1 MAEQIKNLIA
11 KWDATWPSPLVVS
24 RQHDNGQ
31 FRINLVDYPEP
42 ENYEDQ
48 NEEILETINY
58 YLVVWMKQS
67 EDGEMEKLA
76 PIQLPGP
83 YWLVNSPYTQLVQ
96 DIKFQFYATSSVT
109 GYIAHSAQFKGMIL
123 ESLSGSQQQSVIPE
137 DMWDAYKQYI
147 EDKIIGAGLATIDPT
162 LSISGAA
169 ADAKATGDAIT
180 NVNGRLDG
188 LSNLD
193 ESAVKPTFEQGYRH
207 LQTGGALKTSSAW
220 CTSTESVS
228 ISKGATIT
236 VAEYYKFQLIDPV
249 AENNGAVLVSAT
261 SDAYTAANDISA
273 YIEIRNNDGTNVT
286 PSQAQDVISI
296 VSTPLI
302 VSKIKDVENRVDD
315 VTVISKNLFNK
326 DNVVTGQYVNYNNGA
341 FVSNGDFWR
350 SKFIPIT
357 GGETYTL
364 RYINQMAFY
373 SGEDVRTF
381 ISGVSGYSVNTGAV
395 SSTAT
400 APANAKYVVICGHNS
415 QLDSEQFERGD
426 HYTGYADYGYV
437 INEEKLPSS
446 LMYTRISDI
455 ISRIIFSSNTVH
467 IKLLG
472 DSVTAGQGGTGYTN
486 DTQHGEL
493 ILTDSGYGTYY
504 TNPNGY
510 CWANLL
516 KAYFEG
522 HFNCT
527 VTNYGCSGMRV
538 YRMKEHL
545 STLITD
551 DDDIVIFMGGLN
563 DRNDNSAHT
572 TAEVLGSNIE
582 SIIDYCHANGKEI
595 IIMSPIPTLDNET
608 GTKNFKTDDIDHVYT
623 KVASKNKMEY
633 ISVFKRMN
641 DYCLESNTA
650 LSSLLNSDGLHPND
664 NGYSIMY
671 YIICTGLGIGVY
683 PVAPN

>member
-1 MAEQIKNLIA
+1 MNPKLRTLTIGNTTYI
-11 KWDATWPSPLVVS
+11 LVDSEAQEKIGDLAQLQTADKETLVGAINEALLNGGS
-24 RQHDNGQ
+24 VDSVNGQ
-31 FRINLVDYPEP
+31 TGVVVLTASDVGAATAAGLSQEVSDRTAADAQMQTQINALGNGSPIPV
-42 ENYEDQ
+42 
-48 NEEILETINY
+48 ETIAEMTDPTKA
-58 YLVVWMKQS
+58 YLYTGS
-67 EDGEMEKLA
+67 ETGE
-76 PIQLPGP
+76 
-83 YWLVNSPYTQLVQ
+83 S
-96 DIKFQFYATSSVT
+96 T
-109 GYIAHSAQFKGMIL
+109 GYWYTYNTTLQRFVPRG
-123 ESLSGSQQQSVIPE
+123 E
-137 DMWDAYKQYI
+137 Y
-147 EDKIIGAGLATIDPT
+147 GAGVTIDNT
-162 LSISGAA
+162 LTVAGAA
-169 ADAKATGDAIT
+169 ADAKATGDAFA

-207 LQTGGALKTSSAW
+207 LQTGGTLKTSSAW
-220 CTSTESVS
+220 CTSVEPVS

-302 VSKIKDVENRVDD
+302 VTKIKDVESRVDD
-315 VTVISKNLFNK
+315 VTVVSKNLFNK
-326 DNVVTGQYVNYNNGA
+326 DDVVTGQYVNYNNGA

-381 ISGVSGYSVNTGAV
+381 ISGVSGYSANTGAV

-455 ISRIIFSSNTVH
+455 ISRIIFSSNAVH

-486 DTQHGEL
+486 DAQHGEL

-516 KAYFEG
+516 KAYFEE

-538 YRMKEHL
+538 YRMKEYL
-545 STLITD
+545 STLISD

-572 TAEVLGSNIE
+572 TLEILESNIQ
-582 SIIDYCHANGKEI
+582 SIIDYCHANDKEI

-608 GTKNFKTDDIDHVYT
+608 GTKNFKTDDIDHAYM
-623 KVASKNKMEY
+623 KVSSKNRMEY

-641 DYCLESNTA
+641 DYCLASNTA